1 MPILKTIEPYEDDSG
16 NRIEFDGTPINA
28 KVNVKFEGSNNV
40 LRIADSAKIVAL
52 SVSFFGNNGTVE
64 IGPTTKSRT
73 GLRFGLAVG
82 EQSNVRIGPNV
93 GAETKAFIRASEG
106 ASVLIGADCMFA
118 SNVEIR
124 TDDTHAIYDMH
135 TGKRTNP
142 ARDISIGEHVW
153 IGKHAAVFGGVS
165 IGSGAVV
172 GFRSIVTK
180 DVPNN
185 SVAAGAPAKIVRK
198 DIAWERPTLSTN
210 VPGTE
215 DVPPEHRINEA
226 FWSATQ
232 ESEPVQV
239 EALPTSLF
247 TRLRRRVGRFL
258 AK

>member
-1 MPILKTIEPYEDDSG
+1 MPILKTIEPYQDDSG
-16 NRIEFDGTPINA
+16 NRIVFDGAPIKA
-28 KVNVKFEGSNNV
+28 KVSVTFEGSNNV
-40 LRIADSAKIVAL
+40 LRIADSAKIVSL
-52 SVSFFGNNGTVE
+52 SVTFSGNNGTVE
-64 IGPTTKSRT
+64 IGPTTKQRT
-73 GLRFGLAVG
+73 GLRFGLVVG
-82 EQSNVRIGPNV
+82 EQSHVRIGPNV
-93 GAETKAFIRASEG
+93 GAEPKAFVRASEG

-142 ARDISIGEHVW
+142 ARDITIGEHVW
-153 IGKHAAVFGGVS
+153 IGKHGAVFGGVS
-165 IGSGAVV
+165 IGSGAVI

-185 SVAAGAPAKIVRK
+185 SIAAGAPAKVVRT

-232 ESEPVQV
+232 IGEPIEVAAV
-239 EALPTSLF
+239 PTSLV
-247 TRLRRRVGRFL
+247 TRIRRRIGRLL